1 MCLAL
6 STDWLQLDVD
16 TTPLSP
22 SGSLSSAC
30 VRMSAGEEGLPS
42 AELADVGRVATYIFK
57 CTRALLEENG
67 DGSEEA
73 LRAAIEKGKDSV
85 KTFIASSQ
93 TRTLVLRK
101 ITLEEE
107 EEEGQGSQ
115 TAQYVVALE
124 LRYHSSRASCLA
136 FIKRGTHI
144 EADKPIPAQ
153 VFALHL
159 SEDTPLE
166 TLHSY
171 VKDAVAP
178 FFKSYVEVSG
188 KAER

>member
-1 MCLAL
+1 
-6 STDWLQLDVD
+6 
-16 TTPLSP
+16 
-22 SGSLSSAC
+22 
-30 VRMSAGEEGLPS
+30 MSAGEEGLPT
-42 AELADVGRVATYIFK
+42 AELADVGRVATFIFK

-67 DGSEEA
+67 DGSEGA
-73 LRAAIEKGKDSV
+73 LRVAIEEGRDSV

-101 ITLEEE
+101 ISPEEDEEE
-107 EEEGQGSQ
+107 SQGSQ
-115 TAQYVVALE
+115 QPAQYAVGLE
-124 LRYHSSRASCLA
+124 LRYHSSRAACLA

-144 EADKPIPAQ
+144 EADKPVPAQ
-153 VFALHL
+153 VYVLHL

-171 VKDAVAP
+171 VKDAVGP

-188 KAER
+188 KAERCVCGVSYVY